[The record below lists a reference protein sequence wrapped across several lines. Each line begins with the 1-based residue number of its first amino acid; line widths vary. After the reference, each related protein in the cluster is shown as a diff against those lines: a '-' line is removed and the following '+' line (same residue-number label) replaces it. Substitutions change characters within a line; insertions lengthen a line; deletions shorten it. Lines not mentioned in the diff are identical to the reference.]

1 MNREE
6 LKKILQSLNEEDYK
20 NNVDLH
26 IHTNESDGK
35 MTPAEL
41 IKQVNTRALRFFS
54 VTDHNTANAYY
65 SSNILKEDTLITG
78 IEFDCLYKANV
89 IHILGYGIDTD
100 NEDLKSLYSKNKIG
114 SSSLI
119 YRMLTLRNPEEVIE
133 KIKLA
138 GGIAVLA
145 HPCCYWTLSLDEF
158 VRDLVEMGLD
168 GIEVYYKYKR
178 LRKFVKFHKKTTVEK
193 IADKYHLIKTGG
205 TDSHGKKL
213 L

>member
-41 IKQVNTRALRFFS
+41 IKQVNTRALRFF
-54 VTDHNTANAYY
+54 
-65 SSNILKEDTLITG
+65 
-78 IEFDCLYKANV
+78 FDCLYKANV

-114 SSSLI
+114 SSLLI